1 MKRQQLVEL
10 MKRMEE
16 NSIAIIPSSREI
28 TRSHDSNF
36 RFRQDSDFFYL
47 TGFDEPDS
55 VAVIVPSHK
64 KHPYTLFVRP
74 RNKEREIWDG
84 PRAGVE
90 GVLNGYGADAAFPI
104 EKFEKEVLKLLSGP
118 TKLYYRF
125 GVHRDI
131 DHILLNYFHKA
142 RIMGRKKAF
151 LAPHTIIDPSTIIHE
166 MRLIK
171 TDEEIALMQRAADIA
186 AEAHIEA
193 MKKTKPG
200 MNEFEVEAIVE
211 YVFRRRGAGG
221 PAYTS
226 IIGGGANA
234 TILHYINNNAP
245 LKDGDLLL
253 IDAGCEYKGYAS
265 DITRTFPVNGK
276 FTKAQRE
283 VYQVVLD
290 VQKACVEITKPGV
303 SNEERQKTAIDLLT
317 DGMLKL
323 GLLKGNKKELI
334 RKKEYMKFYMHGL
347 GHYLGLDVHDLGS
360 YYGGKN
366 RTDPRKFE
374 PGMVLTVEPGL
385 YIAPDAKDI
394 PDKYRGIGIRIEDD
408 VLVTEDGQRVLTHK
422 VPKEIDEIE
431 ALMAKKKK

>member
-1 MKRQQLVEL
+1 MKRPQLVEL
-10 MKRMEE
+10 MNRIGED
-16 NSIAIIPSSREI
+16 SIAIIPSSREI
-28 TRSHDSNF
+28 TRSHDSHF

-55 VAVIVPSHK
+55 IAVLLPSHK
-64 KHPYTLFVRP
+64 KHPYMLFVRP

-84 PRAGVE
+84 PRAGVD
-90 GVLNGYGADAAFPI
+90 GAMQDYGADAAFQI
-104 EKFEKEVLKLLSGP
+104 EKFDKEILKLLSGP
-118 TKLYYRF
+118 AKLYYRF
-125 GVHRDI
+125 GVHSHLDSL
-131 DHILLNYFHKA
+131 ILDYFNKSK
-142 RIMGRKKAF
+142 IMGRKKEF
-151 LAPHTIIDPSTIIHE
+151 RAPHTIIDPATIVHE

-211 YVFRRRGAGG
+211 YVFRRKGAGG

-283 VYQVVLD
+283 VYDVVLE
-290 VQKACVEITKPGV
+290 VQKACVELTKPGV
-303 SNEERQKTAIDLLT
+303 SNEDRQNTAIDLLT

-334 RKKEYMKFYMHGL
+334 KKKEHMKFYMHGL

-360 YYGGKN
+360 YYGGK
-366 RTDPRKFE
+366 DGIEPRKFE

-385 YIAPDAKDI
+385 YIAPDVKDI

-408 VLVTEDGQRVLTHK
+408 VLVTENGQRVLTHK
-422 VPKEIDEIE
+422 VPKEADAIE
-431 ALMAKKKK
+431 ALMAKRR

>member
-1 MKRQQLVEL
+1 MKRPQLIEL
-10 MKRMEE
+10 MKQMEE
-16 NSIAIIPSSREI
+16 DSIAIIPSSREI
-28 TRSHDSNF
+28 ARSHDTHF

-55 VAVIVPSHK
+55 VAVINPSNK
-64 KHPYTLFVRP
+64 KQQYTLFVRP

-90 GVLNGYGADAAFPI
+90 GALKDYGADAAFPI

-131 DHILLNYFHKA
+131 DHILLNYFHTAK
-142 RIMGRKKAF
+142 IMGRKKAF
-151 LAPHTIIDPSTIIHE
+151 RAPHTIIDPATIVHE

-171 TDEEIALMQRAADIA
+171 NDEEIALMQRAADIA
-186 AEAHIEA
+186 AEAHCEV

-200 MNEFEVEAIVE
+200 MNEYEIEAIVE
-211 YVFRRRGAGG
+211 YGFRRRGAGG
-221 PAYTS
+221 SSYTS
-226 IIGGGANA
+226 IVGGGANA

-253 IDAGCEYKGYAS
+253 IDAGAEYKGYAS
-265 DITRTFPVNGK
+265 DITRTFPINGK

-283 VYQVVLD
+283 VYEVVLE
-290 VQKACVEITKPGV
+290 VQKECVKLTRPGV
-303 SNEERQKTAIDLLT
+303 SNEERQTAAIDMLT

-334 RKKEYMKFYMHGL
+334 KKKDYMKFYMHGL

-360 YYGGKN
+360 YYGGK
-366 RTDPRKFE
+366 DGIEPRKFE

-394 PDKYRGIGIRIEDD
+394 PNKYRGMGIRIEDD
-408 VLVTEDGQRVLTHK
+408 VLVTEEGQRILTNK

-431 ALMAKKKK
+431 ALMAKRR

>member
-1 MKRQQLVEL
+1 MKRPQLVEL
-10 MKRMEE
+10 MNHIGED
-16 NSIAIIPSSREI
+16 SIAIIPSSREI
-28 TRSHDSNF
+28 TRSHDSHF

-55 VAVIVPSHK
+55 IAVLLPSHK
-64 KHPYTLFVRP
+64 KHPYMLFVRP

-90 GVLNGYGADAAFPI
+90 GAMQDYGADAAFQI
-104 EKFEKEVLKLLSGP
+104 DKFEKEILKYLSGP

-125 GVHRDI
+125 GVHSDL
-131 DHILLNYFHKA
+131 DSLILDYFNKSK
-142 RIMGRKKAF
+142 IMGRKKEYR
-151 LAPHTIIDPSTIIHE
+151 APHTIIDPATIVHE

-171 TDEEIALMQRAADIA
+171 TDEEVALMQRAADIA
-186 AEAHIEA
+186 AEAHVEA

-211 YVFRRRGAGG
+211 YVFRRKGAGG

-283 VYQVVLD
+283 VYDVVLE
-290 VQKACVEITKPGV
+290 VQKACVELTRPGV
-303 SNEERQKTAIDLLT
+303 SNEDRQNAAIDLLT

-334 RKKEYMKFYMHGL
+334 KKKEYMKFYMHGL

-360 YYGGKN
+360 YYGGK
-366 RTDPRKFE
+366 DGIEPRKFE

-408 VLVTEDGQRVLTHK
+408 VLVTENGQRVLTHK
-422 VPKEIDEIE
+422 VPKEADAIE
-431 ALMAKKKK
+431 ALMAKRR

>member
-1 MKRQQLVEL
+1 MKRPQLVEL
-10 MKRMEE
+10 MKKMEE
-16 NSIAIIPSSREI
+16 DSIAIIPSSREI

-55 VAVIVPSHK
+55 IAVINPSHK
-64 KHPYTLFVRP
+64 KHPFTLFVRP
-74 RNKEREIWDG
+74 RNKERETWDG
-84 PRAGVE
+84 PRAGIE
-90 GVLNGYGADAAFPI
+90 GVLKDYGADAAFPI
-104 EKFEKEVLKLLSGP
+104 EKLEKELLKLISGP
-118 TKLYYRF
+118 SKLYYRF
-125 GVHRDI
+125 GVHKDL
-131 DHILLNYFHKA
+131 DEMLLDYFHKA
-142 RIMGRKKAF
+142 RIMGRRKGF
-151 LAPHTIIDPSTIIHE
+151 RAPHTIIDPATLVHE

-171 TDEEIALMQRAADIA
+171 TDEEIEHMQRAADIA
-186 AEAHIEA
+186 AEAHVEA

-200 MNEFEVEAIVE
+200 MNEYEVEAIVE

-245 LKDGDLLL
+245 LNDGDLLL

-276 FTKAQRE
+276 FTEAQRE
-283 VYQVVLD
+283 VYEVVLE
-290 VQKACVEITKPGV
+290 VQKECVKLTRPGV
-303 SNEERQKTAIDLLT
+303 SNEERQTAAIDMLT
-317 DGMLKL
+317 EGMLKL
-323 GLLKGNKKELI
+323 KLLKGKKKDLI
-334 RKKEYMKFYMHGL
+334 KKKEYMKFYMHGL

-360 YYGGKN
+360 YYGGK
-366 RTDPRKFE
+366 DGIEPRKFE

-385 YIAPDAKDI
+385 YIAPDSKGI

-408 VLVTEDGQRVLTHK
+408 VLVTEEGQRILTNR

-431 ALMAKKKK
+431 TLMAKKR